1 MLSHQLIIAIKT
13 SNIRQ
18 YQLAHLADVHP
29 GTLSAWLNGI
39 YRVRPGDARI
49 LKIAKV
55 LGVPEDQA
63 FAEQDGDASS

>member
-1 MLSHQLIIAIKT
+1 MLSQQLIAAIKT
-13 SNIRQ
+13 SKTRQ
-18 YQLAHLADVHP
+18 YELAHIAGVHP

-55 LGVPEDQA
+55 LGVPRGKA
-63 FAEQDGDASS
+63 FTTE